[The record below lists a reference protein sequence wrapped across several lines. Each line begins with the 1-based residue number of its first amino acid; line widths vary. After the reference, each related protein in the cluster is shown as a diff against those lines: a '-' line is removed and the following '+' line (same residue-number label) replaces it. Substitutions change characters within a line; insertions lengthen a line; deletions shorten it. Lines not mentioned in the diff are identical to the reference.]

1 VSLGLPA
8 RTAIVAPH
16 LDDGVLSLGA
26 TIYRSSRAGSYIRVI
41 TVFAGD
47 PESDRPASG
56 WDSLPGFATEGEA
69 VRIRREEDAEACGV
83 VGADRL
89 YLRFSEPVYAG
100 PPDWVAVSAEVN
112 EALSDVDVALVPGFP
127 LIHRDHRWLTENL
140 LAHGL
145 EVPRVGLYAEQ
156 PYRHQKARFR
166 RVGVD
171 ADLSAFLPEG
181 VDWHRAGTGLEP
193 LRAKHRAVSAY
204 RSQRRWLDLDGSKLG
219 RMLWFEA
226 IRGGEAVA
234 WVYRSESDERP
245 G

>member
-1 VSLGLPA
+1 VSLRLPT
-8 RTAIVAPH
+8 RTAVVAPH

-26 TIYRSSRAGSYIRVI
+26 TIYRATEAGSYVRVI

-69 VRIRREEDAEACGV
+69 VRCRQEEDAEACGA

-89 YLRFSEPVYAG
+89 YLPFSEPVYAG
-100 PPDWVAVSAEVN
+100 SPDRQAVASALDG
-112 EALSDVDVALVPGFP
+112 ALRDVDAVLVAGYP
-127 LIHRDHRWLTENL
+127 LIHRDHRWLTESL
-140 LAHGL
+140 VAGMIAQL
-145 EVPRVGLYAEQ
+145 PVGLYAEQ

-166 RVGVD
+166 RLSVD
-171 ADLSAFLPEG
+171 AAVRERLPG
-181 VDWHRAGTGLEP
+181 DVRWQYVRPGLDA
-193 LRAKHRAVSAY
+193 LRAKHRAISSY
-204 RSQRRWLDLDGSKLG
+204 RSQLRWLDLDGRKLG

-234 WVYRSESDERP
+234 WVHTGESDERP